1 MRKRTGRKCR
11 LFFMALFMCT
21 VFLLIPRCNVFAAG
35 TYPFEEYYDPE
46 EDEWA
51 NEERVNMDGELE
63 FTVPDMKIKSIDL
76 IVYGSGNPKLQEIR
90 NSENKSVDYKEKH
103 SDDASYAYYTVSDA
117 SKGSWNLKVSSSD
130 MESTKVYLIYYSS
143 ITARYSI
150 EQELKE
156 PDSGNYQALI
166 RLYQTN
172 DKVLKLKNRKVNYLI
187 DDYSLMSETTKDK
200 KFNCYLGEPGLT
212 EDDMKILKDKYSFHV
227 IMTAK
232 NGTIVLADAKQ
243 ADNSEFKDIKGEYN
257 PSWWARFRAKPK
269 EEQRNTILMTGV
281 LGIIL
286 ISTIVF
292 LRKTHYLKKRKE
304 KTKNIR
310 ENRFQSAVVSAKKAE
325 KQFIRFEEI
334 RKEIERRL
342 EELEP
347 YAFLVESSITKEER
361 ESRENM
367 LQKDFKDALKRCSDN
382 AVSMKEHWA
391 EMRQE
396 KRRISEDEEKKLLEK
411 ITARESMI
419 STNADELE
427 QYKLKLEKIKE
438 EIDIYQERRMYHE
451 IHVFVQSGDYQYS
464 GVMTDRSLG
473 LPRKRGIQNLNL
485 LNLKEMGSRRKVSF
499 SEFDFRGLIIGIAQ
513 TADQE
518 DQEIVLISNKK
529 LFCDTKDLE
538 EVSRKSVLG
547 PYQYTDVENLKLYA
561 EGAEETKFWISR

>member
-11 LFFMALFMCT
+11 LFFMALFMCA

-63 FTVPDMKIKSIDL
+63 FTVPDMKVKSIDL

-90 NSENKSVDYKEKH
+90 NSENKSVDYEEKH

-130 MESTKVYLIYYSS
+130 MESTKVYLIYHSS

-187 DDYSLMSETTKDK
+187 DDYSLMSETTKDE

-304 KTKNIR
+304 KMKNIR

-325 KQFIRFEEI
+325 KQFIRFEET
-334 RKEIERRL
+334 RKEIERLL

-347 YAFLVESSITKEER
+347 YAFLVESSITKEDR
-361 ESRENM
+361 ESGENM

-382 AVSMKEHWA
+382 AVSMKEHWV
-391 EMRQE
+391 EIRQE

-485 LNLKEMGSRRKVSF
+485 LNLKEMGSKRKVSF
-499 SEFDFRGLIIGIAQ
+499 SEFDFHGLIIGIAQ

-529 LFCDTKDLE
+529 LFCDTRDLE